1 VTTVTDQLTVPDG
14 VGVPPGEPVGGATVT
29 VKVRVVTPN
38 TVVNTPAGMVMLGVA
53 LATVVLLQGL
63 LAAALSASPL
73 NAAYHQ

>member
-1 VTTVTDQLTVPDG
+1 M
-14 VGVPPGEPVGGATVT
+14 
-29 VKVRVVTPN
+29 KVRVVTPN